1 MKNKYYIN
9 LTIFTLFLGYTG
21 YYLCRSNLSIANASI
36 VEDLATSG
44 ITDKNM
50 ANVAALGVL
59 AYAIG
64 KLLNGIIG
72 DFIGGR
78 KIFIFGM
85 IGSVAATVA
94 FGFSTSLWA
103 FTLFWFLNRFIQSMG
118 WGGLVKIT
126 SNWINYKQYGKI
138 MGFLSLSYLVG
149 DILARLIL
157 GQFQKAGIGWQ
168 NLFFIAAGMLLL
180 IAVFNLIFLKE
191 KPSQVG
197 LPEPE
202 QNPDNIFSDQANAE
216 KPANLKELLL
226 PYFKN
231 FSFILILLMSFG
243 LTAMRETLNFWS
255 PRYLQQ
261 AFNLNKGD
269 ASQLSSL
276 YLILGAFSILLCG
289 WLSDK
294 IGKKGL
300 LIAFSTLPISLLF
313 LSLTLLNNSP
323 VISIA
328 LFSMVG
334 FFLLG
339 PYSFLAGAMSL
350 DFGGKKGAATA
361 AGLADSFGYVGGT
374 LAVKFTGVLVE
385 KYDWNYAFF
394 MLAAI
399 ALLTTGTA
407 FVYFF
412 TQERKKILV

>member
-1 MKNKYYIN
+1 MMKNKYYVN

-21 YYLCRSNLSIANASI
+21 YYLCRSNLSIANSSI

-44 ITDKNM
+44 ITDRNM
-50 ANVAALGVL
+50 ADVAALGVL

-85 IGSVAATVA
+85 IGSVAATMA

-118 WGGLVKIT
+118 WGGLVKIA

-157 GQFQKAGIGWQ
+157 GQFQKAGISWQ
-168 NLFFIAAGMLLL
+168 HLFFIAAGMLLV

-202 QNPDNIFSDQANAE
+202 QNPDNIFSGQADNE

-226 PYFKN
+226 PYFKK
-231 FSFILILLMSFG
+231 FSFVLILLMSFG

-261 AFNLNKGD
+261 AFHLDKGD

-276 YLILGAFSILLCG
+276 YLILGAVSI
-289 WLSDK
+289 
-294 IGKKGL
+294 
-300 LIAFSTLPISLLF
+300 
-313 LSLTLLNNSP
+313 
-323 VISIA
+323 
-328 LFSMVG
+328 
-334 FFLLG
+334 
-339 PYSFLAGAMSL
+339 
-350 DFGGKKGAATA
+350 
-361 AGLADSFGYVGGT
+361 
-374 LAVKFTGVLVE
+374 
-385 KYDWNYAFF
+385 
-394 MLAAI
+394 
-399 ALLTTGTA
+399 
-407 FVYFF
+407 
-412 TQERKKILV
+412 